1 MKNNIKAAVYE
12 TAKDLHE
19 AGLISDKRMVR
30 YKKLNIPAI
39 HNVEPNDIKTFRQK
53 EHISQSVLAECLNI
67 SVSAVRKW
75 ESGEKKPSGLAL
87 KMLNLIQE
95 KGLHIVL

>member
-1 MKNNIKAAVYE
+1 MKNKIKVAVYT

-19 AGLISDKRMVR
+19 AGLISNERMAR
-30 YKKLNIPAI
+30 YKKLNIPAV
-39 HNVEPNDIKTFRQK
+39 HNIEPNDIKTFRQK
-53 EHISQSVLAECLNI
+53 EHISQSVLAECLNV

-87 KMLNLIQE
+87 KMLNLVQK
-95 KGLHIVL
+95 KGLQIVL